1 MAIKSENNSPIKIF
15 FDDIINTIDEN
26 RNVIKESKDYY
37 KMVYLTKGNVLLRK
51 SQFPVNFF
59 VLLEH
64 AFENQENDFQKL
76 MLWQNLYH
84 FARA

>member
-1 MAIKSENNSPIKIF
+1 MAIKLENNFLIKIF

-37 KMVYLTKGNVLLRK
+37 KMVYFIKGNVLLQE

-59 VLLEH
+59 VLLKH
-64 AFENQENDFQKL
+64 AFENQKK
-76 MLWQNLYH
+76 
-84 FARA
+84 